1 MDYNNR
7 LFWIPRGL
15 TFCSRRNPAMSYFAP
30 AFEVASKALAAP
42 VQVRFVHL
50 MSGIA
55 TRHSDTIDC
64 FFRVGGRKVTVAISC
79 ATLTELRERER
90 KYLSDQQLVET
101 AALHLRRTL
110 ERGYDATQAEL
121 PLGGEE
127 FRRLAHERGYL

>member
-1 MDYNNR
+1 
-7 LFWIPRGL
+7 
-15 TFCSRRNPAMSYFAP
+15 MSYFVAP
-30 AFEVASKALAAP
+30 FEVRSEALPTPA
-42 VQVRFVHL
+42 QVHFVHL

-64 FFRVGGRKVTVAISC
+64 FFRVDGRTVIVAISC
-79 ATLTELRERER
+79 ATLTALREHEQ
-90 KYLSDQQLVET
+90 KYLNDQQLVDI

-127 FRRLAHERGYL
+127 FRRLALEQGRM